1 MGIVVIS
8 ELLSRQNVIKIRT
21 NTWKQLREE
30 RLTAAVSGTLHF
42 LFFRVEWFMS
52 KVNAR
57 GLPRNIAS
65 LRQTIDEVHSHRLFG
80 EKRIFWVAHNHNL
93 RTVLPFAV
101 AINTSC
107 CFTFHILKGR
117 PSTNRRR
124 SRNPTNPNCIG
135 QWNKA
140 KKKRNEY
147 WLSFYRLSAFSV
159 SLLASM
165 PATTMTLQSATIC
178 LKVKKWHGEWWN
190 RKEPN
195 TSIKRPHQRPFTA
208 HRWRCRTNKSPSPSC
223 SVI

>member
-1 MGIVVIS
+1 
-8 ELLSRQNVIKIRT
+8 
-21 NTWKQLREE
+21 
-30 RLTAAVSGTLHF
+30 
-42 LFFRVEWFMS
+42 MS

-117 PSTNRRR
+117 PSTSRRR

-178 LKVKKWHGEWWN
+178 LKVKKWHGE
-190 RKEPN
+190 
-195 TSIKRPHQRPFTA
+195 
-208 HRWRCRTNKSPSPSC
+208 
-223 SVI
+223 